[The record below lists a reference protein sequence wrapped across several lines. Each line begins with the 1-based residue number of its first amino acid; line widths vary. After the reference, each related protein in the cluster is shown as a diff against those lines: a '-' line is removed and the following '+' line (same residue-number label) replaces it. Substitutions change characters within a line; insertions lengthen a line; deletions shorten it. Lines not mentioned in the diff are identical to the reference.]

1 VTGNQKRILKKIGK
15 FTAYT
20 VMTGGAY
27 FLARGAISLLLRKLE
42 AKVETEP
49 KAPREK
55 SEPAVKQSPTEM
67 EESTTP
73 SVTP

>member
-20 VMTGGAY
+20 AMTGGAY
-27 FLARGAISLLLRKLE
+27 FLARGAISLLLKKLE

-49 KAPREK
+49 KAPREI
-55 SEPAVKQSPTEM
+55 SEPAAKQSPGEM
-67 EESTTP
+67 EKSKTP
-73 SVTP
+73 FVTP